1 MPNDAANDPAAGE
14 DAPKF
19 LHDNFLEWCHDQ
31 PVPVIEDFGID
42 MMTIQMDPFANRLY
56 QQSEK
61 WYPFDQ

>member
-31 PVPVIEDFGID
+31 PVPVVEDFGID
-42 MMTIQMDPFANRLY
+42 LMKIGRAHV
-56 QQSEK
+56 
-61 WYPFDQ
+61 